1 MPDPEIE
8 NERPEAPKG
17 RARPR
22 PPEEAAERAEL
33 EDQVAQLQAD
43 LKEISKTLQELAE
56 SRVDGVRSMA
66 RSQVRDIA
74 DRGQQV
80 IAEAQDEFEAI
91 EKQVKDTIRE
101 RPLTAVATAAAA
113 GFIFA
118 VLTR

>member
-8 NERPEAPKG
+8 NEEPAAPKG
-17 RARPR
+17 RGRPR
-22 PPEEAAERAEL
+22 PPEEAGERVEL
-33 EDQVAQLQAD
+33 EAQVAQLQAD
-43 LKEISKTLQELAE
+43 LKDITETLRQLAE
-56 SRVDGVRSMA
+56 TRVDSVRSVA
-66 RSQVRDIA
+66 RSQVRDLA

-80 IAEAQDEFEAI
+80 IHEAQDEFEAI